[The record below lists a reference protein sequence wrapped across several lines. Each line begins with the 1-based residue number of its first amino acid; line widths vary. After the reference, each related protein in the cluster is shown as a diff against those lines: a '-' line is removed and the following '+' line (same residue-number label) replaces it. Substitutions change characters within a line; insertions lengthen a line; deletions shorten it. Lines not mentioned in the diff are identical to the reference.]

1 MSEEEKVNETE
12 VAQESTTE
20 QETNE
25 STQETFEEK
34 EYTFN
39 PNAFFNEN
47 NSPENNEA
55 NEEATEVDNNN
66 PTEDTDNSDFS
77 WDKGLDYIEKTNEE
91 KSNVPDVTE
100 NTETE
105 IVNNSEP
112 NFENFF
118 KEVGVEVKTK
128 EEFKEYYKSLQEENE
143 LLKKSYPE
151 KNEKIDSFE
160 NLIKLEDREL
170 VTQSLIADGFEG
182 RELEDAVERMLD
194 NDIIDIEAKKVRN
207 TLNKAIASERETII
221 ETKRTETAKQ
231 DNDREESIKSLNDY
245 LNSTEKMFGFKM
257 ASTIEKTNEIR
268 KSHQEYIVS
277 GKFLQNITESEKN
290 LADCAWLW
298 ANKDVILKAMQ
309 TKGFNSGRKDV
320 LNQIGNPDVNANSRT
335 FADPKGD
342 GEFNPNKF
350 NM

>member
-1 MSEEEKVNETE
+1 MNEEEKVNESE
-12 VAQESTTE
+12 VVQESTTE

-25 STQETFEEK
+25 SAQEETVEK
-34 EYTFN
+34 EYVFN
-39 PNAFFNEN
+39 PNAFFE
-47 NSPENNEA
+47 ENNETEA
-55 NEEATEVDNNN
+55 KEESQSLNQEEGNTTTEESD
-66 PTEDTDNSDFS
+66 DSDFS
-77 WDKGLDYIEKTNEE
+77 WDKGVDYIKENDSSSDVVENNEIE
-91 KSNVPDVTE
+91 VAN
-100 NTETE
+100 NTE
-105 IVNNSEP
+105 P
-112 NFENFF
+112 DFENFF

-151 KNEKIDSFE
+151 KNEKIDNFK
-160 NLIKLEDREL
+160 NLINLEDKEL

-207 TLNKAIASERETII
+207 TLNKAIASEREVII

-231 DNDREESIKSLNDY
+231 DNDREESIKNLNDY

-342 GEFNPNKF
+342 GEFNASKF

>member
-1 MSEEEKVNETE
+1 MNEEEKVNESE
-12 VAQESTTE
+12 VVQESTTE

-25 STQETFEEK
+25 STQDETVEK
-34 EYTFN
+34 EYVFN
-39 PNAFFNEN
+39 PNAFFEG
-47 NSPENNEA
+47 NNE
-55 NEEATEVDNNN
+55 
-66 PTEDTDNSDFS
+66 TEDKEEGQSLNQEEGNTTTEESDDSDFS
-77 WDKGLDYIEKTNEE
+77 WDKGVDYIKENDSSSDVVENNEIE
-91 KSNVPDVTE
+91 VAN
-100 NTETE
+100 NTE
-105 IVNNSEP
+105 P
-112 NFENFF
+112 DFENFF

-151 KNEKIDSFE
+151 KNEKIDNFK
-160 NLIKLEDREL
+160 NLINLEDKEL

-207 TLNKAIASERETII
+207 TLNKAIASEREVII

-231 DNDREESIKSLNDY
+231 DNDREESIKNLNDY
-245 LNSTEKMFGFKM
+245 LSSTEKMFGFKM
-257 ASTIEKTNEIR
+257 ASTVEKTNEIR

-342 GEFNPNKF
+342 GEFNAGKF

>member
-47 NSPENNEA
+47 NNTEVNESNQEPTEVENN
-55 NEEATEVDNNN
+55 NTTEE
-66 PTEDTDNSDFS
+66 TDNSDFS
-77 WDKGLDYIEKTNEE
+77 WDKGLDYVEETNEE
-91 KSNVPDVTE
+91 KTNVSDVTE

-160 NLIKLEDREL
+160 NLIKLEDKEL

-207 TLNKAIASERETII
+207 TLSKAIASERETII

>member
-1 MSEEEKVNETE
+1 M
-12 VAQESTTE
+12 
-20 QETNE
+20 
-25 STQETFEEK
+25 
-34 EYTFN
+34 
-39 PNAFFNEN
+39 
-47 NSPENNEA
+47 
-55 NEEATEVDNNN
+55 
-66 PTEDTDNSDFS
+66 
-77 WDKGLDYIEKTNEE
+77 
-91 KSNVPDVTE
+91 
-100 NTETE
+100 
-105 IVNNSEP
+105 
-112 NFENFF
+112 
-118 KEVGVEVKTK
+118 
-128 EEFKEYYKSLQEENE
+128 
-143 LLKKSYPE
+143 KKSYPE
-151 KNEKIDSFE
+151 KNEKIDNFK
-160 NLIKLEDREL
+160 NLINLEDKEL

-207 TLNKAIASERETII
+207 TLNKAIASEREVII

-231 DNDREESIKSLNDY
+231 DNDREESIKNLNDY
-245 LNSTEKMFGFKM
+245 LSSTEKMFGFKM
-257 ASTIEKTNEIR
+257 ASTVEKTNEIR

-342 GEFNPNKF
+342 GEFNAGKF

>member
-47 NSPENNEA
+47 NNTEVNESNQEPTEVENN
-55 NEEATEVDNNN
+55 NTTEEN
-66 PTEDTDNSDFS
+66 DNSDFS
-77 WDKGLDYIEKTNEE
+77 WDNGLNNLQEN
-91 KSNVPDVTE
+91 NQVE
-100 NTETE
+100 NTTSEAVNNDETE

-160 NLIKLEDREL
+160 NLIKLEDKEL

-207 TLNKAIASERETII
+207 TLSKAIASERETII